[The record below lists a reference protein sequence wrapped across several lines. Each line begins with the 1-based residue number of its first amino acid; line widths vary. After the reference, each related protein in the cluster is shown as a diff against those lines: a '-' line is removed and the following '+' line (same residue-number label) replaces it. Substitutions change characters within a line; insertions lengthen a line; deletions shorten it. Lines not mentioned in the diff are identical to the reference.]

1 MPRLTRYFIK
11 TAMIYL
17 AAALLLGAIL
27 ASRSL
32 VTLPPLFNAM
42 GPVYFHAFLVGW
54 ITQLI
59 FGVAFWMF
67 PVLNKER
74 PRGSERLG
82 WASFILLNTGLA
94 LRVVAEPLNG
104 LRPQTIWGWLLV
116 LSSLLQWL
124 GGLCFV
130 INSWGRVH
138 PGPRRQQRKST
149 VNSEQPT
156 E

>member
-1 MPRLTRYFIK
+1 MPKLTRFFIK
-11 TAMIYL
+11 TAMFYL
-17 AAALLLGAIL
+17 AAALLIGAIL
-27 ASRSL
+27 AARS
-32 VTLPPLFNAM
+32 VWTLPALVNGL

-67 PVLNKER
+67 PVLNKEH

-82 WASFILLNTGLA
+82 WATYILLNLGLA
-94 LRVVAEPLNG
+94 LRVMAEPING
-104 LRPQTIWGWLLV
+104 LRPQAIWGWLLV
-116 LSSLLQWL
+116 LSALLQWL

-138 PGPRRQQRKST
+138 PGSRRRQENKT
-149 VNSEQPT
+149 
-156 E
+156 